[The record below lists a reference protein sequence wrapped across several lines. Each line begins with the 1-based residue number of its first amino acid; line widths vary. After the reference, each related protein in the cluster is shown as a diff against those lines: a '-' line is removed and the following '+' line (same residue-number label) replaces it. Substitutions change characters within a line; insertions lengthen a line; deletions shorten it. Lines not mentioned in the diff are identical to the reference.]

1 MNLRHLLARAL
12 TGLSALLLASAAP
25 PLSAQPVVPAAV
37 QPVDAGTVQARRIHP
52 ARPDFPQI
60 TLSDRQSQGQRAVNL
75 LGPRLREVAAWYGRS
90 EDEFRQMLLKDRH
103 LRIDQRGRLF
113 VEDEFEVPLVAGS
126 PAEQTVIDGTL
137 LPLDQTFLLH
147 SRPGAQR
154 TIYLNFKGA
163 TLSGTAWNGSSSTI
177 NALPFD
183 LDGIPYT
190 FSATELQ
197 RIQTIWQRVAEDYAP
212 FDVNVTTEAPPAA
225 ALTRSSNSDQVFGTT
240 VLITS
245 TTGVYDC
252 SCGGVAY
259 VGVFDNVGDFYK
271 PALVFYNRLGSGNE
285 KYVAEAISHEA
296 GHNMGLGHDGT
307 ASSAYYSG
315 HGSGATGWAPIMGVG
330 YQRALVQWS
339 KGQYSGAN
347 NTQDDYTVMQS
358 NGLPIRD
365 DDHGDSVGTATVL
378 AGTAAGGVTTHVV
391 QGVIERPSD
400 VDMFSFV
407 ADAGTV
413 TISLSPA
420 ARAANLD
427 ALVQLHNASGAL
439 LAAANPADALT
450 ATLNFTLPA
459 AGTYHVS
466 VQGVGKGDPLTTGY
480 TDYGS
485 LGNYAL
491 QVTALTA
498 AGQAPVA
505 VLTAT
510 PVSGSVPLTVSFS
523 AAGSS
528 DADGSI
534 VAHDWTFGDGGSGS
548 GLAVSHVYTTAGSY
562 TAQLRVTDNTGMS
575 ASRSVTI
582 SVNPVLAVPTLRVA
596 DIAMS
601 LQTASSNRARAV
613 AVVKV
618 VDGTGAVVAG
628 ATVSGRWSGLVSGT
642 VSGTTNSNGLVIFN
656 SAYSRGSGTFTFAVT
671 GVARSGYS
679 YDSSL
684 NTETSDSITR

>member
-1 MNLRHLLARAL
+1 MTVRSLRSFLAR
-12 TGLSALLLASAAP
+12 TLSALLLVAAVA
-25 PLSAQPVVPAAV
+25 PLAAQPV
-37 QPVDAGTVQARRIHP
+37 DTGTVQARRVHP
-52 ARPDFPQI
+52 PRPDFPQI
-60 TLSDRQSQGQRAVNL
+60 TLPDRVSKGQRAVNL
-75 LGPRLREVAAWYGRS
+75 LGPRLREVATWYGRS
-90 EDEFRQMLLKDRH
+90 EDEFRQMLLRDRH
-103 LRIDQRGRLF
+103 LRLDQRGRLF
-113 VEDEFEVPLVAGS
+113 VEDELEAPLPAS
-126 PAEQTVIDGTL
+126 TPAEQTVFDGTL

-163 TLSGTAWNGSSSTI
+163 TLSGTAWNGSSGTL

-183 LDGIPYT
+183 LDGIPYS
-190 FSATELQ
+190 FSTAELQ
-197 RIQTIWQRVAEDYAP
+197 RIQYIWQRVAEDYAP
-212 FDVNVTTEAPPAA
+212 FDVNVTTEAPPTA

-240 VLITS
+240 VLITR
-245 TTGVYDC
+245 TTGVYNC

-271 PALVFYNRLGSGNE
+271 PALVFYDKLGSGNE

-315 HGSGATGWAPIMGVG
+315 HGSGATSWAPIMGVG

-339 KGQYSGAN
+339 KGQYGGAN
-347 NTQDDYTVMQS
+347 NTQDDYVLMAS

-365 DDHGDSVGTATVL
+365 DDHGDTVGSATAL
-378 AGTAAGGVTTHVV
+378 SGTAAGGVTTYLA
-391 QGVIERPSD
+391 QGVIERPTD

-407 ADAGTV
+407 AGAGTV
-413 TISLSPA
+413 SVSLSPA

-427 ALVQLHNASGAL
+427 ALVRLHDASGAV
-439 LAAANPADALT
+439 LASANPADALT
-450 ATLNFTLPA
+450 ATLSFTLPA
-459 AGTYHVS
+459 AGSYHVS
-466 VQGVGKGDPLTTGY
+466 VQGTGKGDPLTTGY

-491 QVTALTA
+491 QVSALSA

-505 VLTAT
+505 VLTAS
-510 PVSGSVPLTVSFS
+510 PVSGSVPLTVNFS

-534 VAHDWTFGDGGSGS
+534 VAYEWTFGDGGSGS
-548 GLAVSHVYTTAGSY
+548 GAAVSHVYTTAGSY
-562 TAQLRVTDNTGMS
+562 TAQLRVTDNTGLS
-575 ASRSVTI
+575 ATRSVTI
-582 SVNPVLAVPTLRVA
+582 TVSPVVTVVVMRVA

-601 LQTASSNRARAV
+601 LQTANANRARAV
-613 AVVKV
+613 ATVKV
-618 VDGTGAVVAG
+618 VNSAGAAVSG

-642 VSGTTNSNGLVIFN
+642 VSGTTNSNGLVSFN
-656 SAYSRGSGTFTFAVT
+656 SAYTRGSGTFTFAVT
-671 GVARSGYS
+671 GVTRSGHS
-679 YDSSL
+679 YDSTL
-684 NTETSDSITR
+684 NTETSDSISR